1 MPEELNI
8 EQPEV
13 AQEQFQQEPPDKTRA
28 LYDGL
33 YKTQLYTK
41 SYDEFKKQ
49 YNNPEAIGQLYKG
62 LNDNQLYLK
71 SKDDFYAQYFGS
83 NTGSGLAQ
91 ATGSKIKV
99 DEKPL
104 ETFFGKP
111 AVDISGKIAEDRMGL
126 SQLEKN
132 AKKSQDNIFTNLH
145 TNDTNYEKLIREDRA
160 NSYTMEQMKKDYKNQ
175 GQIIPIGKE
184 EQWLQR
190 EKKRMYDLPVSP
202 EDISDAKSGVILNE
216 QGTRSFIN
224 RIGDKKLQ
232 SDIYMV
238 DAHASAS
245 NDPNGDARAPII
257 AKNKK
262 KIEKGELKYDPESGA
277 LTKPETFYNSLVTAW
292 HQKNKLFENY
302 DYYTDNDK
310 KTVIQKLENDIKN
323 QDPDKPIPVPEG
335 FGGHA
340 GALLGGNP
348 VSVLLAGGIAGAGVT
363 ALGNPEAAPAAAKVA
378 STVVGGRE
386 FYKMGYAAAL
396 EQGYTHFRQQGF
408 SEEEAYDKANQLAH
422 SQGATDAIMGAAMS
436 GISFGRA
443 FAPSASVTQAFK
455 QSIFKGLTQLGEN
468 ATKKALEGL
477 GVGAVGATGQ
487 ILKNIQAQQAGINV
501 EDFEGVKEQLGAG
514 LWMTIGAAMLAKG
527 SKALTGK
534 TKTEIVQG
542 LSKLPEEQLAG
553 EMNNL
558 VETGQITEQQAKL
571 TIETVQEHKAI
582 DQMIPED
589 VPEVNRLKIGAKI
602 KERNILEE
610 KIENTDKAFHEDLK
624 ERVKKLNEDILTLAS
639 EKEEKSD
646 NAKLVEKNLDKI
658 PAVYHDIAKSDP
670 DGFLQFIADQ
680 SFGRNEEGVVIENA
694 AAEKEMRNIY
704 GDKLVDKAKELYP
717 LTQNIEQNA
726 SNVRENQG
734 ELPSR
739 GEILENS
746 QEIRGND
753 IQQVQEQPSV
763 SPGAT
768 EQARGGEQKGNVE
781 GQKEIAYDDFK
792 NHAIEMVS
800 TVKAGDRGTNW
811 IIDLPGMTQADRE
824 GAIADI
830 QAGKKTKRAERFEQA
845 VQDMYNK
852 GVVSVARGFG
862 NHAESVDIPIK
873 DWFSLDSNERNAAA
887 EMDDF
892 TVSIIND
899 NDISLENIDQL
910 KHLFNG
916 FPYSQEDFSAVKAH
930 LEREGAGHEQAQ
942 KAGSGIPPI
951 SEEKIGEPPPPET
964 SKATTYIERPAT
976 ELSHRGLQD
985 VANEFSLEDVN
996 TRDRKSDLQ
1005 LRKDAENTV
1014 SDWRE
1019 KGTYPQKVEE
1029 LIQDAENGKILT
1041 DEQRVILEQH
1051 LANVSDSLRSMDK
1064 NSPEFDT
1071 QLKYIKRLKEAGEK
1085 TRSEA
1090 GAALRIPGGG
1100 SRPES
1105 NLADYMV
1112 REMEASGVS
1121 ELTEQQKAQASKEFE
1136 EITKA
1141 KDELEAKLKIAE
1153 DENAKLRAEAEI
1165 RKAKGAKKTG
1175 EKRDY
1180 KTERK
1185 DILEHMREQLKK
1197 SRGEASVAFVPYAKE
1212 LIAIAPDVAKLVKS
1226 LVEEGIEKL
1235 PEIVKVVHDN
1245 LKDLIPQIT
1254 EKDVHNIIAGEYN
1267 EKKAS
1272 RSETLAKLNDL
1283 RTQAKLINRLEE
1295 LENGIEP
1302 KDEKKKIRRNREIEE
1317 LRKKIKEN
1325 DLTKLSDF
1333 KKRTEKQISDLEE
1346 KLKKGDFEPEEKKPQ
1361 VKLDDEALKLKNKLI
1376 ELKQER
1382 EKRLAK
1388 LEYEKKNKLEKAWDA
1403 TVNVLG
1409 VPRTVM
1415 ASFDASAPLRQGFVA
1430 TVAHPSK
1437 AIPAFAEMFKQ
1448 MFSQKRFD
1456 RWLHDLKESPEYQV
1470 MEKSGL
1476 YVADPNTLHLSQKEE
1491 AFMTNL
1497 AERIPIVGRAIKGS
1511 ERAYVSYLNK
1521 MRVDIFKQG
1530 VERLIA
1536 DGKTPEN
1543 SPEIYKALASFIN
1556 NSTGRGELGKLEP
1569 AATVLN
1575 SVFFSPRLIASRLN
1589 LLNPLYYTKM
1599 PKEVRIMALKDMA
1612 KTIGFGVTVA
1622 TLSSL
1627 AGASVELDPRSPDF
1641 GKVKIGNTRYDIWGG
1656 FQQYVRVIAQ
1666 LISGS
1671 TKSSTTSKVTDL
1683 TKDDAKKTRADV
1695 VGAFFRGKLA
1705 PVPGTIWDFAANK
1718 TVTGEKP
1725 IENKAMDLFIPMIAN
1740 DISDAWKDQG
1750 FKSIFTVGLPSSL
1763 GVGVSTYSNKKK
1775 K

>member
-1 MPEELNI
+1 MPEEITI
-8 EQPEV
+8 EQPE
-13 AQEQFQQEPPDKTRA
+13 QEQFQQEPPDKTRA

-49 YNNPEAIGQLYKG
+49 YNNPDAIGQLYKG

-71 SKDDFYAQYFGS
+71 SKDDFTAQYFGS

-91 ATGSKIKV
+91 ASGSKIKV

-126 SQLEKN
+126 SQLGKN
-132 AKKSQDNIFTNLH
+132 AKKSQENIFTNLH

-160 NSYTMEQMKKDYKNQ
+160 NSYTMEQMKTDYKKL

-184 EQWLQR
+184 DQWLQR

-202 EDISDAKSGVILNE
+202 EDIADAKSGVILNE

-232 SDIYMV
+232 ADAYIV

-310 KTVIQKLENDIKN
+310 KTVIQKLENDIRN

-363 ALGNPEAAPAAAKVA
+363 ALGSPEAAPAAAKAA

-443 FAPSASVTQAFK
+443 FAPSASITQAFK

-477 GVGAVGATGQ
+477 GVGAIGATGQ

-501 EDFEGVKEQLGAG
+501 DDFEGVKEQLSAG

-534 TKTEIVQG
+534 TKSEIIQG
-542 LSKLPEEQLAG
+542 LSKLPEEQLTG

-571 TIETVQEHKAI
+571 TVETVQEHKAI

-610 KIENTDKAFHEDLK
+610 KIKNTDKAFHEDLK

-639 EKEEKSD
+639 EKEEKTD
-646 NAKLVEKNLDKI
+646 NAKLIEKNLDKI

-680 SFGRNEEGVVIENA
+680 SFGRNENGVVVEGA
-694 AAEKEMRNIY
+694 AAEGDMRNTY

-717 LTQNIEQNA
+717 LTQNIEENA
-726 SNVRENQG
+726 SNVRENKG

-739 GEILENS
+739 GQVPENS
-746 QEIRGND
+746 QEVGGND
-753 IQQVQEQPSV
+753 VQQIQEQPSV
-763 SPGAT
+763 SASAS
-768 EQARGGEQKGNVE
+768 EQAGRGEQKTE
-781 GQKEIAYDDFK
+781 D
-792 NHAIEMVS
+792 
-800 TVKAGDRGTNW
+800 
-811 IIDLPGMTQADRE
+811 QA
-824 GAIADI
+824 
-830 QAGKKTKRAERFEQA
+830 QGKKIGE
-845 VQDMYNK
+845 
-852 GVVSVARGFG
+852 
-862 NHAESVDIPIK
+862 
-873 DWFSLDSNERNAAA
+873 
-887 EMDDF
+887 
-892 TVSIIND
+892 
-899 NDISLENIDQL
+899 
-910 KHLFNG
+910 
-916 FPYSQEDFSAVKAH
+916 
-930 LEREGAGHEQAQ
+930 
-942 KAGSGIPPI
+942 SGIPPEMFDLPMTPEEGDV
-951 SEEKIGEPPPPET
+951 SRLAHEDTEKIYKELGVGERIPRPTKKDIQLEAEADDLIKKGYDFEA
-964 SKATTYIERPAT
+964 KANKIINDGDRHFSDKEQVAFAKMVGAMKAKQN
-976 ELSHRGLQD
+976 GLD
-985 VANEFSLEDVN
+985 
-996 TRDRKSDLQ
+996 
-1005 LRKDAENTV
+1005 
-1014 SDWRE
+1014 
-1019 KGTYPQKVEE
+1019 
-1029 LIQDAENGKILT
+1029 I
-1041 DEQRVILEQH
+1041 
-1051 LANVSDSLRSMDK
+1051 
-1064 NSPEFDT
+1064 NSPEFDAL
-1071 QLKYIKRLKEAGEK
+1071 QKKIELLSRASDIIG
-1085 TRSEA
+1085 SEE
-1090 GAALRIPGGG
+1090 GAAFRARRMFVLNDQTL
-1100 SRPES
+1100 S
-1105 NLADYMV
+1105 DYV
-1112 REMEASGVS
+1112 TREKEVAGVG
-1121 ELTEQQKAQASKEFE
+1121 ELTEQQKATIQKEHTDISE
-1136 EITKA
+1136 ANKA
-1141 KDELEAKLKIAE
+1141 YDEKIAKLE
-1153 DENAKLRAEAEI
+1153 EENAKLRAEAEI
-1165 RKAKGAKKTG
+1165 KKAKGARKSG
-1175 EKRDY
+1175 EKKDY
-1180 KTERK
+1180 KSERTN
-1185 DILEHMREQLKK
+1185 ILEHMREQLKK

-1226 LVEEGIEKL
+1226 LVEEGVEKL
-1235 PEIVKVVHDN
+1235 PELIRAVHDQ

-1254 EKDVHNIIAGEYN
+1254 EKDVHNLIAGEYN
-1267 EKKAS
+1267 DAKPS
-1272 RSETLAKLNDL
+1272 RTETIIKLQDL
-1283 RTQAKLINRLEE
+1283 RTQAKLMNRMEE
-1295 LENGIEP
+1295 LEKGIEP

-1317 LRKKIKEN
+1317 LRKKIKEH

-1346 KLKKGDFEPEEKKPQ
+1346 KLKKGDFEPEEKKPE
-1361 VKLDDEALKLKNKLI
+1361 VKLDDEALKLKNRLI

-1497 AERIPIVGRAIKGS
+1497 AERIPMVGRAIKGS

-1671 TKSSTTSKVTDL
+1671 TKSSTTGKVTDL

-1705 PVPGTIWDFAANK
+1705 PVPGTIWDFTANK

-1725 IENKAMDLFIPMIAN
+1725 TIENKAMDLFIPMIAN